1 MELGVLPESK
11 CLKGAALEGEGF
23 SRNQRQRLKTLPDAR
38 VPANLC
44 SPVDITPPAPGPHAG
59 RLHTGPLPAE
69 KGPGPPG
76 LRPRSAPHPQTC
88 AVSSSGETE

>member
-11 CLKGAALEGEGF
+11 CLRGAALEGEGF
-23 SRNQRQRLKTLPDAR
+23 SRNQRQRLKTLPADLR
-38 VPANLC
+38 
-44 SPVDITPPAPGPHAG
+44 SPVGIAPPAPDPHAG

-76 LRPRSAPHPQTC
+76 LRPRSVPYPQTC
-88 AVSSSGETE
+88 AVSSSGGTE